1 MSNNFDFGNT
11 NSVTPLSGPKITVYG
26 PQGAV
31 PINPPR
37 FPTAYL
43 TAPPYDTNNNITPTN
58 GPKIT
63 VYKSLD
69 TPKFPFTYIGTD
81 AINNIGLFGQVIP
94 NNGPKI
100 SVYEHDMGILVF
112 SYDFTGSDPD
122 PSLNNLPI
130 ITGTALTIYT
140 KTSTISGQTKTVTV
154 SIKYTDNGSDFGL
167 SFKNCYSFYNDNTT
181 TLTITTLTDIPLSRN
196 GNQFSNLTKVTNLF
210 SSNTVIPIIL
220 PNTSLSNCFNG
231 CATFNS
237 NISGW
242 KIPSSVTDMSY
253 MFSGCSAFNNGLD
266 SGTSP
271 TGFSFF
277 NLSNTTLTNMSYMF
291 NGCSAF
297 NQRLNLWIIPSSVT
311 DMSNMF
317 NGCSKFN
324 QVIGVNW
331 VMPKLIKNLSNMFNG
346 CTVFNNGA
354 PSGSNITGFTYFNL
368 SSVNTDLKDLS
379 GMFSKCIN
387 FNVNINSWII
397 PSNVTDMSN
406 MFNGCSKFNTSLLT
420 SNPSTW
426 RIPPS
431 VTDLSNMFT
440 DCIIF
445 NFGKSLNT
453 PSDFAYLMISSSST
467 NERNLSGMFSGCT
480 NFNQNI
486 SSWNTTNVTDMSSM
500 FSGCVNFNNGDFTNA
515 VSKPL
520 TSWTTTNVTDMS
532 SMFFKCMKF
541 NQNIA
546 NWITTNVKDM
556 SYMFSG
562 GWEDD
567 ISLQKIMI
575 FNGDISSW
583 NTENVTNMTQM
594 FTKCQSFNK
603 QVGNWKT
610 GKVTLMDLMFTQCIN
625 FNNGDTT
632 DAKSKPFSTTN
643 WITTNV
649 TNMNGMFFGC
659 SKFNQDIT
667 SWDTRKVVNISNI
680 FYGALIFNNGDLVNG
695 QNKLM
700 TKSYTTP
707 AVYTSWNFTMTFT
720 TDTLGNPVTNW
731 HGGGC
736 TLIKNN
742 APTQLQSAP
751 YW

>member
-11 NSVTPLSGPKITVYG
+11 NSVTPSSGPKITVYG

-43 TAPPYDTNNNITPTN
+43 TAPPYDTNQNITPTN

-63 VYKSLD
+63 VYNSLD

-81 AINNIGLFGQVIP
+81 DISNIGLFGQVIP

-112 SYDFTGSDPD
+112 SYIFTGSDPD
-122 PSLNNLPI
+122 PSLLLSNLPI

-154 SIKYTDNGSDFGL
+154 NIKYTDNGSDFGL
-167 SFKNCYSFYNDNTT
+167 SFKDCYSFYNNKTT
-181 TLTITTLTDIPLSRN
+181 TLTITTLTDIPLSRS
-196 GNQFSNLTKVTNLF
+196 GNQFSNLTNVTNLF
-210 SSNTVIPIIL
+210 SLSTVIPIIL

-231 CATFNS
+231 CTTFNS
-237 NISGW
+237 DISGW
-242 KIPSSVTDMSY
+242 IIPSSVTDMSY
-253 MFSGCSAFNNGLD
+253 MFSGCSAFNQKL
-266 SGTSP
+266 
-271 TGFSFF
+271 
-277 NLSNTTLTNMSYMF
+277 NLWTIPSSVRNMSYMF
-291 NGCSAF
+291 SGCKAF
-297 NQRLNLWIIPSSVT
+297 NQLISVNWFIPISIENLSYMFSGCTNFNNGTTSGANSSFTSFNLYNSHTSLTNLSSMFSECSNFNVNISGWIIPSKVT

-317 NGCSKFN
+317 NGCSK
-324 QVIGVNW
+324 
-331 VMPKLIKNLSNMFNG
+331 L
-346 CTVFNNGA
+346 
-354 PSGSNITGFTYFNL
+354 NIALTNAL
-368 SSVNTDLKDLS
+368 SS
-379 GMFSKCIN
+379 
-387 FNVNINSWII
+387 
-397 PSNVTDMSN
+397 
-406 MFNGCSKFNTSLLT
+406 
-420 SNPSTW
+420 W

-431 VTDLSNMFT
+431 VTNLSNMFKG
-440 DCIIF
+440 CIIF

-453 PSDFAYLMISSSST
+453 LGSNAHLMISSSST
-467 NERNLSGMFSGCT
+467 NSRNLSGMFSGCT

-486 SSWNTTNVTDMSSM
+486 SSWNTTNVTNMSY
-500 FSGCVNFNNGDFTNA
+500 
-515 VSKPL
+515 
-520 TSWTTTNVTDMS
+520 
-532 SMFFKCMKF
+532 MFFKCTNF
-541 NQNIA
+541 NQSINYNSVNNYWNTA
-546 NWITTNVKDM
+546 SVTNM

-562 GWEDD
+562 GWEADTT
-567 ISLQKIMI
+567 LQKIMN

-610 GKVTLMDLMFTQCIN
+610 GKVETMDFMFTQCIN

-632 DAKSKPFSTTN
+632 DAKLKPFSITN

-649 TNMNGMFFGC
+649 TSMNGMFFSC

-667 SWDTRKVVNISNI
+667 SWDTRKIVNISNI
-680 FYGALIFNNGDLVNG
+680 FYGALIFNNGDAARGIV
-695 QNKLM
+695 KPM

-707 AVYTSWNFTMTFT
+707 AVYKSWDFTMTFT
-720 TDTLGNPVTNW
+720 INTLGNPVTNW

-736 TLIKNN
+736 TLSKTN
-742 APTQLQSAP
+742 APTQLQAAP
-751 YW
+751 NW